1 MDLRCNVLATS
12 TQYGWRHVPG
22 GKPMKQSV
30 KIKRYLL
37 GALSPREQTESE
49 EQYLAGDN
57 AFEELVNGEN
67 DLIDSYVR
75 GRLSPGERERFEK
88 RYCDSPGHL
97 ARVKFADTL
106 REACVSSRGSAAGN
120 RPVPM
125 WTRILAFLPAPASL
139 AWALAATVVI
149 AGGWTWLAIQNHRLR
164 DQLQSARVPQPEFRA
179 PGPEPQP
186 KPAAVPQPA
195 NPGMEG
201 TVARGKSPRPE
212 SLVAILTLTPGLFRG
227 AGTSQQ
233 TLVLGSTKSSVH
245 LQLAMDGNYPR
256 YEAELQTVEGRTI
269 THIPASEIQTR
280 ADEELVVLRVP
291 ANLLNPGD
299 YILKLSGMGRNGEP
313 DAVEFYSFRAVR

>member
-1 MDLRCNVLATS
+1 
-12 TQYGWRHVPG
+12 
-22 GKPMKQSV
+22 MKQSV
-30 KIKRYLL
+30 KIRRYLL
-37 GALSPREQTESE
+37 GTLSPREQAEWE
-49 EQYLAGDN
+49 DKYLADDS

-75 GRLSPGERERFEK
+75 GRLSPGEREQFEK
-88 RYCDSPGHL
+88 RYCDSLGHI

-106 REACVSSRGSAAGN
+106 REAGVSGGGSAADN
-120 RPVPM
+120 RLVPM
-125 WTRILAFLPAPASL
+125 WTKILAFLPAPASL
-139 AWALAATVVI
+139 AWAVAATVVI
-149 AGGWTWLAIQNHRLR
+149 AGGLTWLAIQNHRLR

-179 PGPEPQP
+179 PGQEPQP
-186 KPAAVPQPA
+186 KRAAVPQPA
-195 NPGMEG
+195 NPNIEG
-201 TVARGKSPRPE
+201 TVARGKSRRSE
-212 SLVAILTLTPGLFRG
+212 SLVAILTLTPGVYRG

-233 TLVLGSTKSSVH
+233 TLVVGSTKSWVH

-269 THIPASEIQTR
+269 THIPGSEIQAR
-280 ADEELVVLRVP
+280 ADEELVVMRVP

>member
-1 MDLRCNVLATS
+1 MR
-12 TQYGWRHVPG
+12 G

-30 KIKRYLL
+30 KIRRYLL
-37 GALSPREQTESE
+37 GGLSPREQAEWE
-49 EQYLAGDN
+49 DRYLADDS
-57 AFEELVNGEN
+57 AFEDMVSGEN

-75 GRLSPGERERFEK
+75 GRLSPGEREQFEK
-88 RYCDSPGHL
+88 RYGDSPGHF

-106 REACVSSRGSAAGN
+106 REAGASGRGSAADN
-120 RPVPM
+120 RPVPLWTPM
-125 WTRILAFLPAPASL
+125 WTKLLAFLPAPASI
-139 AWALAATVVI
+139 AWAVAATVVM
-149 AGGWTWLAIQNHRLR
+149 AGGLTWLAIQNHRLR
-164 DQLQSARVPQPEFRA
+164 DQLQSARVPRPEFRA
-179 PGPEPQP
+179 PGQQPQP
-186 KPAAVPQPA
+186 KRAAVPQPL
-195 NPGMEG
+195 NPGIEG
-201 TVARGKSPRPE
+201 TVARGKSRKPE
-212 SLVAILTLTPGLFRG
+212 SLVAILTLTPGVFRG

-233 TLVLGSTKSSVH
+233 TLVLGSAKSWVH

-269 THIPASEIQTR
+269 THIGGSEIQTR